1 MSSTKL
7 LEESFVC
14 IFKSKLSTN
23 IIITKKLCQHR
34 DCLHVFNC
42 VACFDGLNSEELPKR
57 YACVTVNVI
66 SV

>member
-42 VACFDGLNSEELPKR
+42 VACFDGLNSEELPK
-57 YACVTVNVI
+57 
-66 SV
+66 